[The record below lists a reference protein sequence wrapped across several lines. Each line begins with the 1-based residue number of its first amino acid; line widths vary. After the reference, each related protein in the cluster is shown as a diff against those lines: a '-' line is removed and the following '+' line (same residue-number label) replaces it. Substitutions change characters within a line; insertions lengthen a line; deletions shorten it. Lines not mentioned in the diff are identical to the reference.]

1 MGALS
6 QDLFTMIVTMAIVTT
21 LAMPPTLRWA
31 LARLP
36 IRKDEKERLERE
48 EMEARGFVSKLERL
62 LVAVDDSANGQFGSR
77 VAGMIAG
84 TRLMPTTVM
93 HISANKTVAAKKSDG
108 KKDEKKSAA
117 TKEKQKAGEEEAKE
131 RAEAAA
137 QLLKD
142 AAEQMK
148 RRRPKDQKK
157 EDRTLDVTVIA
168 NTTTKTEV
176 VAEEAEKG
184 YDLLVVGLD
193 KTTVRD
199 NTGFHANITQLASGF
214 DGPLVIAD
222 ARDGL
227 LNNPT
232 DGKLSILVPVN
243 GTEPSRRAA
252 EVAFAMSRAARAPV
266 TVLYVAPPA
275 NGGRRRSRGMA
286 DAMLKDIVALGESY
300 DVDAKTAVRA
310 EHTADE
316 AVLKEVE
323 KRKHNLIVMGV
334 ERRPGEKLFFGETA
348 TAVLE
353 KSDRSIVFVVT

>member
-1 MGALS
+1 
-6 QDLFTMIVTMAIVTT
+6 
-21 LAMPPTLRWA
+21 
-31 LARLP
+31 
-36 IRKDEKERLERE
+36 
-48 EMEARGFVSKLERL
+48 
-62 LVAVDDSANGQFGSR
+62 
-77 VAGMIAG
+77 MIAG
-84 TRLMPTTVM
+84 TRSMPTTVM
-93 HISANKTVAAKKSDG
+93 HITAKKAVSKKSDV
-108 KKDEKKSAA
+108 KKSDDA
-117 TKEKQKAGEEEAKE
+117 KEKEKAAEEEAKE
-131 RAEAAA
+131 RAAAAA

-148 RRRPKDQKK
+148 RRRPKDQKN
-157 EDRTLDVTVIA
+157 DRTLDVTVIA
-168 NTTTKTEV
+168 NTTTETEV

-227 LNNPT
+227 LNDPIG
-232 DGKLSILVPVN
+232 GKLSILVPVN

-252 EVAFAMSRAARAPV
+252 EVAFATARAARAPV

-275 NGGRRRSRGMA
+275 NGGRKRSRGMA

-300 DVDAKTAVRA
+300 DVDVKTAVRT

-348 TAVLE
+348 TAILE
-353 KSDRSIVFVVT
+353 KSDRSIVFVVS

>member
-1 MGALS
+1 M
-6 QDLFTMIVTMAIVTT
+6 
-21 LAMPPTLRWA
+21 
-31 LARLP
+31 
-36 IRKDEKERLERE
+36 
-48 EMEARGFVSKLERL
+48 
-62 LVAVDDSANGQFGSR
+62 
-77 VAGMIAG
+77 
-84 TRLMPTTVM
+84 
-93 HISANKTVAAKKSDG
+93 
-108 KKDEKKSAA
+108 
-117 TKEKQKAGEEEAKE
+117 
-131 RAEAAA
+131 
-137 QLLKD
+137 KD

-148 RRRPKDQKK
+148 RRKPKEQK

-168 NTTTKTEV
+168 NTTTETEI

-193 KTTVRD
+193 KTTIRD
-199 NTGFHANITQLASGF
+199 NTGFHPNITQLASGF

-227 LNNPT
+227 LNNPP

-252 EVAFAMSRAARAPV
+252 EVAFAMARASRAPV

-275 NGGRRRSRGMA
+275 NGGKKRSRGMA

-300 DVDAKTAVRA
+300 DVDAKTAVRT
-310 EHTADE
+310 EHAADE
-316 AVLKEVE
+316 AILKEMA

-348 TAVLE
+348 TAILE
-353 KSDRSIVFVVT
+353 KSDRSIVFVVS